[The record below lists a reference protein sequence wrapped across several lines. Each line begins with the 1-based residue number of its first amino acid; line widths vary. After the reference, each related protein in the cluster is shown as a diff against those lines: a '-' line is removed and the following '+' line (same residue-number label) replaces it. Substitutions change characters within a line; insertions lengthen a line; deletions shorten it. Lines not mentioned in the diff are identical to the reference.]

1 MVIDPFLR
9 ILRLRL
15 TYLLIVML
23 LVLFQTM
30 PIHTSSN
37 QFAMPDI
44 PLVITFV
51 WVMRRPDVMGPIH
64 ITIAFLFADMILQR
78 PPGLWTLIVLCGSM
92 FLRSRTIYFK
102 EVIFFYE
109 WLMIG
114 IVVIICFTA
123 HQFLLLLTFLPTHN
137 LKLIAMQAFL
147 TILLYPVFIWVFRS
161 MLHFSLYKTLQ
172 KQISKAER

>member
-1 MVIDPFLR
+1 MVVDPSLR

-23 LVLFQTM
+23 LVLFQTL
-30 PIHTSSN
+30 PIHTSIN

-44 PLVITFV
+44 PLVMTFV
-51 WVMRRPDVMGPIH
+51 WVMRRPDVMAPIL

-109 WLMIG
+109 WLMIAI
-114 IVVIICFTA
+114 IVIFCFAA
-123 HQFLLLLTFLPTHN
+123 HQFLLLLTFLPTHD
-137 LKLIAMQAFL
+137 LALLVKQALF
-147 TILLYPVFIWVFRS
+147 TIMLYPIFIWLSRS
-161 MLHFSLYKTLQ
+161 MLRFLLYKKLQ
-172 KQISKAER
+172 KHMPRAR

>member
-1 MVIDPFLR
+1 MVMDPSMR

-23 LVLFQTM
+23 LALFQTM
-30 PIHTSSN
+30 PIHTSID

-51 WVMRRPDVMGPIH
+51 WVMRRPDVMGPIL

-78 PPGLWTLIVLCGSM
+78 PPGLWTLITLCASM

-109 WLMIG
+109 WLMIAI
-114 IVVIICFTA
+114 IVIFCFAA
-123 HQFLLLLTFLPTHN
+123 HQFLLLLTFLPTHD
-137 LKLIAMQAFL
+137 LALLVKQALF
-147 TILLYPVFIWVFRS
+147 TIMLYPIFIWLSRS
-161 MLHFSLYKTLQ
+161 MLRFLLYKKLQ
-172 KQISKAER
+172 QHMPKAR

>member
-1 MVIDPFLR
+1 MVMDPSMR

-30 PIHTSSN
+30 PIHTSID

-51 WVMRRPDVMGPIH
+51 WVMRRPDVMGPIL

-78 PPGLWTLIVLCGSM
+78 PPGLWTLIALCGSM

-109 WLMIG
+109 WVMIS
-114 IVVIICFTA
+114 IVVIICVTV

-137 LKLIAMQAFL
+137 LVLLVKQALF
-147 TILLYPVFIWVFRS
+147 TIMLYPIFIWLSRPMLRFLLYK
-161 MLHFSLYKTLQ
+161 HLQ
-172 KQISKAER
+172 KHMPKAR

>member
-1 MVIDPFLR
+1 MVVDPSLR

-23 LVLFQTM
+23 FVLFQTM
-30 PIHTSSN
+30 PIHTSTD
-37 QFAMPDI
+37 QLAMPDI
-44 PLVITFV
+44 PLVITFA
-51 WVMRRPDVMGPIH
+51 WVMRRPDVMGPIL

-109 WLMIG
+109 WLMIAV
-114 IVVIICFTA
+114 VVIFCFTA
-123 HQFLLLLTFLPTHN
+123 HQFLLFLTFLPSHN
-137 LKLIAMQAFL
+137 LALLVKQALF
-147 TILLYPVFIWVFRS
+147 TIILYPIFVWLSRS
-161 MLHFSLYKTLQ
+161 MLHFLLYKKLQ
-172 KQISKAER
+172 KHMPKAS

>member
-1 MVIDPFLR
+1 MVVDPSLR

-23 LVLFQTM
+23 LVLFKTM
-30 PIHTSSN
+30 PIHTSTD

-51 WVMRRPDVMGPIH
+51 WVVRRPDVMGPIL
-64 ITIAFLFADMILQR
+64 ITLAFIFADMILQR

-109 WLMIG
+109 WLMIA
-114 IVVIICFTA
+114 IVVIFCFTA

-137 LKLIAMQAFL
+137 LAVLVKQALL
-147 TILLYPVFIWVFRS
+147 TIMLYPVFIWLSRS
-161 MLHFSLYKTLQ
+161 MLRFLLYKKLQ
-172 KQISKAER
+172 KHMPKAR

>member
-1 MVIDPFLR
+1 MVVDPSLR

-23 LVLFQTM
+23 LVLFKTM
-30 PIHTSSN
+30 PIHTSTD

-51 WVMRRPDVMGPIH
+51 WVMRRPDIMGPIL
-64 ITIAFLFADMILQR
+64 ITIAFLFADMISQR

-109 WLMIG
+109 WLMIA
-114 IVVIICFTA
+114 IVVIFCFPA
-123 HQFLLLLTFLPTHN
+123 HQFLLLLTFLPTHD
-137 LKLIAMQAFL
+137 LAVLVKQALL
-147 TILLYPVFIWVFRS
+147 TIILYPVFIWLSRS
-161 MLHFSLYKTLQ
+161 ILRFLLHKKLQ
-172 KQISKAER
+172 KHMPKAR

>member
-1 MVIDPFLR
+1 MVVDPFLR

-15 TYLLIVML
+15 TYLLIMML
-23 LVLFQTM
+23 LVLFKTM
-30 PIHTSSN
+30 PIHTSSD

-51 WVMRRPDVMGPIH
+51 WVMRRPDVMGPIL

-102 EVIFFYE
+102 EVIFLYE
-109 WLMIG
+109 WLLIA
-114 IVVIICFTA
+114 IVVIFCFTA
-123 HQFLLLLTFLPTHN
+123 YQFLLLLTFLPTNN
-137 LKLIAMQAFL
+137 LALLVKQALF
-147 TILLYPVFIWVFRS
+147 TIMLYPIFIWLSRPMLRFLLYKK
-161 MLHFSLYKTLQ
+161 LHKHMP
-172 KQISKAER
+172 KAR

>member
-1 MVIDPFLR
+1 MIVDPSLR
-9 ILRLRL
+9 ILRLRF

-30 PIHTSSN
+30 PIHTSID
-37 QFAMPDI
+37 QFSMPDI

-51 WVMRRPDVMGPIH
+51 WVMRRPDVMGPIL

-78 PPGLWTLIVLCGSM
+78 PPGLWALIVLCGSM

-109 WLMIG
+109 WLTIS
-114 IVVIICFTA
+114 IVIIICFIA
-123 HQFLLLLTFLPTHN
+123 NQFLLLLTFLPTHN
-137 LKLIAMQAFL
+137 LEFLVKQALF
-147 TILLYPVFIWVFRS
+147 TIMLYPIFIWLSRS
-161 MLHFSLYKTLQ
+161 MLRFLLYKKLQ
-172 KQISKAER
+172 KHMPKAR

>member
-1 MVIDPFLR
+1 MVADPSLR

-15 TYLLIVML
+15 TYLLILML
-23 LVLFQTM
+23 LVLFKTM
-30 PIHTSSN
+30 PVHTSTD

-51 WVMRRPDVMGPIH
+51 WVMRRPDVMGPIL
-64 ITIAFLFADMILQR
+64 ITMAFIFADMILQR

-109 WLMIG
+109 WLMIA
-114 IVVIICFTA
+114 IVVIFCFTA

-137 LKLIAMQAFL
+137 LALLVKQALF
-147 TILLYPVFIWVFRS
+147 TIMLYPVFIWLSRS
-161 MLHFSLYKTLQ
+161 MLRFLLYKKLQ
-172 KQISKAER
+172 KHMPKAR